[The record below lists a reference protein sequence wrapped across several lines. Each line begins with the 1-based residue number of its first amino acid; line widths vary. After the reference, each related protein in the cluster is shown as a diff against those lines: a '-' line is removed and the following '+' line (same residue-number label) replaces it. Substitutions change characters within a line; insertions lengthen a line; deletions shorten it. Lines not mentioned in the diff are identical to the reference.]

1 MQFDDLYKL
10 IFENSL
16 EDIDSEYQKLAQ
28 SPKEKKTRYKKISKS
43 SLNSY
48 HYARDVLKGKD
59 VPDIILQNIA
69 YSSDYSYRYARD
81 ILKGEDVP
89 DIILQSIANNPD
101 YADRSLT

>member
-10 IFENSL
+10 IFENSF
-16 EDIDSEYQKLAQ
+16 EDIDSEYQKSITQ
-28 SPKEKKTRYKKISKS
+28 RPKEKTRYKKISKS
-43 SLNSY
+43 SMNSY

-59 VPDIILQNIA
+59 VPYIILQNIA

-89 DIILQSIANNPD
+89 DIILQSIENSPD
-101 YADRSLT
+101 YSYST